1 MPHSGEK
8 EGDVMTREEI
18 EMMIRAMEEHLEVA
32 EISKAPDLIQAIE
45 DALAALEELAVVASS
60 DEEDY

>member
-1 MPHSGEK
+1 
-8 EGDVMTREEI
+8 MTREEI